1 MAGNRLV
8 IAVFVASVGLV
19 GCSGAK
25 HATGKVAATDRSFV
39 AAVRSTVTLTSSDAQ
54 LVDLGNSVCT
64 GLTTHGT
71 SSDTFNTIGDVLTL
85 KMSPSD
91 AGKFMT
97 VAVIHL
103 CPQFESAALAVSNTR

>member
-1 MAGNRLV
+1 MAGNRLA
-8 IAVFVASVGLV
+8 IALLVASVGLV

-25 HATGKVAATDRSFV
+25 HAGGKAATDSSFV
-39 AAVRSTVTLTSSDAQ
+39 AAVRSKVTLTSSDAQ
-54 LVDLGNSVCT
+54 LVDLGNFVCT

-71 SSDTFNTIGDVLTL
+71 SSDTFNTIGAALTL

-97 VAVIHL
+97 VAVIRL

>member
-1 MAGNRLV
+1 MAGSRLA
-8 IAVFVASVGLV
+8 IALFVASVGLV

-25 HATGKVAATDRSFV
+25 HATGKVAATDSSFV
-39 AAVRSTVTLTSSDAQ
+39 ADVRSKVTLTSSDAQ

-97 VAVIHL
+97 VAIIHL
-103 CPQFESAALAVSNTR
+103 CPQFESAALAVTDTR